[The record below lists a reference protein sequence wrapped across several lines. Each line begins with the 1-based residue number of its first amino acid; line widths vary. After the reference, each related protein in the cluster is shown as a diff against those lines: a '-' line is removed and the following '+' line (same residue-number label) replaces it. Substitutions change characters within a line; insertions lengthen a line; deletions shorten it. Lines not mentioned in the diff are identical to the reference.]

1 MSASQRRSLYI
12 CRSSHSQRLTTFL
25 NSNSTFSGKLHQPIH
40 PKSESESEVT
50 QSCLTLC
57 DPMDCRSCLTLCD
70 PMDWSL
76 SGFSVHGIFMKVK
89 SLSRVRLFATPW
101 IVAYQASPSMG
112 FSRQECW
119 SGLPFPSLG
128 DLPNPGIELG
138 FPALLYRPS
147 HQGSLSTPR
156 THLIS
161 SGQGSRNAYNRYGSD
176 GWGAPSQSGLNR
188 HPIMHHI

>member
-70 PMDWSL
+70 PMDCSL
-76 SGFSVHGIFMKVK
+76 SGFSVHGIHESEVTQSCPSLCNPMDC
-89 SLSRVRLFATPW
+89 SLSGSSVHGIFQTTVLEW
-101 IVAYQASPSMG
+101 IAIS
-112 FSRQECW
+112 FSRVQ
-119 SGLPFPSLG
+119 
-128 DLPNPGIELG
+128 
-138 FPALLYRPS
+138 
-147 HQGSLSTPR
+147 
-156 THLIS
+156 LINVFVMPVMNQVHS
-161 SGQGSRNAYNRYGSD
+161 KIL
-176 GWGAPSQSGLNR
+176 WE
-188 HPIMHHI
+188 I